1 MSFPYDEIRSAYIAH
16 TDPAAMS
23 WEALVG
29 WHLAN
34 PRGHV
39 IKDPSFFVMARAV
52 DLNAGEEAVLD
63 LTHDFDPQ
71 FCDAWF
77 LYAFAGDKQKA
88 WRALPF
94 ELPWLCFQRL
104 CSPGNELHYLRTRSI
119 RRFTNGL

>member
-1 MSFPYDEIRSAYIAH
+1 MSFPYDEIRAAYIKHA
-16 TDPAAMS
+16 DPAAMS

-39 IKDPSFFVMARAV
+39 IKDPSFFVMGRAV
-52 DLNAGEEAVLD
+52 DINAGEESVLD

-77 LYAFAGDKQKA
+77 LYAFAGDKEKA

-104 CSPGNELHYLRTRSI
+104 GSTGNELHYAPTRAM
-119 RRFTNGL
+119 RRHSNG